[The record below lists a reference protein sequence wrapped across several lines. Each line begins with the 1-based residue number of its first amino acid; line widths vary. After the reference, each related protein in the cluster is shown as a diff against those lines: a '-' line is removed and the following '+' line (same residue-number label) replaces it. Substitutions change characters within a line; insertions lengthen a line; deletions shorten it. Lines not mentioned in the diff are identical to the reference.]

1 MRIVYRAA
9 NIVDAHLARGVLETH
24 GIPAFV
30 TGEFLTG
37 GVGELPASGLV
48 SVMVSDH
55 DLPEAEQL
63 LADFRRAAPAEVAEE
78 AWPAR
83 VPAPKPA

>member
-9 NIVDAHLARGVLETH
+9 NIVDAHLVRGVLETH
-24 GIPAFV
+24 GIRAFV

-37 GVGELPASGLV
+37 GAGELPAAGLV

-55 DLPEAEQL
+55 DILDAERL
-63 LADFRRAAPAEVAEE
+63 LTELRHTAEPLVDDEI
-78 AWPAR
+78 
-83 VPAPKPA
+83 VPFVPSIKPA